1 MLVGKQGRGHQ
12 VTAEGLWSRY
22 DIKPGQNHSTGK
34 CLGKLNLI
42 IRETKECKM
51 FGDLAMNL
59 LPGDYPEILQG
70 TKRLIFPWFKVNS
83 VNTHLPGLRIQQKS
97 VSTSRGKGH
106 EAKPGTAW

>member
-12 VTAEGLWSRY
+12 VTADGLWSRY

-97 VSTSRGKGH
+97 VSTSRGKGY